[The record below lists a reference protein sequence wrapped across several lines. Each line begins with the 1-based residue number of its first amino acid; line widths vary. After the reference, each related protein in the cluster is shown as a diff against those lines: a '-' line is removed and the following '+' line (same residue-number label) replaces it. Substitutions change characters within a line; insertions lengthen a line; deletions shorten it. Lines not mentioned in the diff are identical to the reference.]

1 LVRTGT
7 VTGARIRG
15 FDGLRALAVTAVFL
29 THRTTLGHR
38 LELGSQGVWLF
49 FVLSGF
55 LIIGILDRDRA
66 MVEARGVGFGTAL
79 WSFVSRRAR
88 RIFPVYYLT
97 LLTIV
102 PLLVAT
108 GVVLLDRHGAVML
121 ATYLTNIWI
130 GMQLLHWPKYLGHLW
145 SLAIEEQF
153 YLLMPWIAL
162 ALPRRWLP
170 AACGA
175 IVALGIATKLWL
187 TFTGAPYLTIYTNS
201 LIGFAMIAYGGLC
214 RLALRGDVTRE
225 GHAAWPVLLPLA
237 AYVAANLG
245 ATLLHVPR
253 GWMQATP
260 LLAGLAL
267 VGIARNQASWP
278 VALLELSP
286 LTGLGRV
293 SYGFYVYH
301 PLICLNTL
309 IPLLAAFGVSLAM
322 PEHGAALISFAMALG
337 VSLLSWRLIE
347 RPLLAAAR
355 TVRAPALHSA

>member
-1 LVRTGT
+1 VA
-7 VTGARIRG
+7 GARIRG
-15 FDGLRALAVTAVFL
+15 FDGLRALAVTGVFL

-55 LIIGILDRDRA
+55 LIIGILDRDRST
-66 MVEARGVGFGTAL
+66 VEAGGVSFGTAL
-79 WSFVSRRAR
+79 RDFVSRRAR

-102 PLLVAT
+102 PLLVST
-108 GVVLLDRHGAVML
+108 GVVLLDRNGAVML
-121 ATYLTNIWI
+121 VTYLTNIWI
-130 GMQLLHWPKYLGHLW
+130 GLQLLHWPKYLGHLW

-162 ALPRRWLP
+162 GLPRRWLP

-175 IVALGIATKLWL
+175 IVALGIATKVWL
-187 TFTGAPYLTIYTNS
+187 TFTGASYLAVYTNS

-214 RLALRGDVTRE
+214 RLALRGDVTRP
-225 GHAAWPVLLPLA
+225 GRAGWQVVLPLV
-237 AYVAANLG
+237 AYLAANLS
-245 ATLLHVPR
+245 ATLLNVPR

-267 VGIARNQASWP
+267 IGIARNQASWP
-278 VALLELSP
+278 VALLELRP
-286 LTGLGRV
+286 LAGLGRV

-301 PLICLNTL
+301 PLVCLNTL

-322 PEHGAALISFAMALG
+322 PDHGAALISFAMALG

-347 RPLLAAAR
+347 QPLLATAR
-355 TVRAPALHSA
+355 AVRATAPHCT